1 VNLKQGLKI
10 AMTISREGNAYLQQT
25 AFWRLYKENLSLCS
39 LVMKTAAGIVYL
51 LACLLEPFMPSF
63 TLEVFKQLNLSA
75 ETHLS
80 LSDLDRVKRPWD
92 ILSAGH
98 KIGTPKALFRELKD
112 EEMEFYMNK
121 YAGSQAD
128 RIIRAKAEQMK
139 KIKVSGIIF
148 YPVF

>member
-1 VNLKQGLKI
+1 
-10 AMTISREGNAYLQQT
+10 
-25 AFWRLYKENLSLCS
+25 
-39 LVMKTAAGIVYL
+39 
-51 LACLLEPFMPSF
+51 MPSF

-80 LSDLDRVKRPWD
+80 LSDLDRLKRPWD

-98 KIGTPKALFRELKD
+98 KIGTPKALFRKLKD

-128 RIIRAKAEQMK
+128 RIIRANAEQQRHTTSKKAEKYCGVK
-139 KIKVSGIIF
+139 KAEKHRD
-148 YPVF
+148 PT

>member
-1 VNLKQGLKI
+1 MV
-10 AMTISREGNAYLQQT
+10 
-25 AFWRLYKENLSLCS
+25 
-39 LVMKTAAGIVYL
+39 GIVYL

-80 LSDLDRVKRPWD
+80 LSDDKGDLDRVKRPWD

-128 RIIRAKAEQMK
+128 RIIRAEAEQIK
-139 KIKVSGIIF
+139 KIKVSDEAKIKAEKKA
-148 YPVF
+148 